1 MKNMKKLTVLLLGI
15 AIAPAYAQDAASEA
29 IAGVEAPADG
39 AAADPGA
46 AEPAPADA
54 AAPAEAPAADAPA
67 DASAVAAPADAP
79 ADASAD
85 AAPAD
90 APADTASSESVD
102 TVPVES
108 TEEAPAEET
117 PREPR
122 KFYVGAE
129 FDAMTLSASAPDLQ
143 AKFGGQT
150 TDAAMIHGRFGW
162 RVFDAIALEVQ
173 AGAKT
178 RNGVAAGEAEL
189 KNYFGFFVVPTG
201 DLFGRAEISAPI
213 GFNTFSLLHG
223 QNEAKFTRPSF
234 GVDLSIPV
242 RQLSEALPDLR
253 FVAGFK
259 LYYFENDARVYGYHA
274 GMRWDFQM

>member
-46 AEPAPADA
+46 AESAPADA

-67 DASAVAAPADAP
+67 DASADAAPVDAP

-150 TDAAMIHGRFGW
+150 TDAAMIHGRCGQGASLSS
-162 RVFDAIALEVQ
+162 RRCDGGGESG
-173 AGAKT
+173 AGALAGTSDIPHIWACLSRARKPDST
-178 RNGVAAGEAEL
+178 RWRRTTGLLFPFVSSEVEAPRRHASPRGGSTSSDPNG
-189 KNYFGFFVVPTG
+189 
-201 DLFGRAEISAPI
+201 
-213 GFNTFSLLHG
+213 
-223 QNEAKFTRPSF
+223 
-234 GVDLSIPV
+234 
-242 RQLSEALPDLR
+242 
-253 FVAGFK
+253 
-259 LYYFENDARVYGYHA
+259 
-274 GMRWDFQM
+274 